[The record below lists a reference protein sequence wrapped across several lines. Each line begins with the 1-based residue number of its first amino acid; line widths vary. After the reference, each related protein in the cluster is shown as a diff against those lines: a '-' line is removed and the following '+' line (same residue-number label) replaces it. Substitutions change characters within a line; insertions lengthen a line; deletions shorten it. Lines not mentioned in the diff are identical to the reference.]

1 MSTIIITGGS
11 RGLGFNIITNLLE
24 NTNFDIINVS
34 RKASDD
40 LKLIM
45 SDTKRLKHIDYDF
58 TDISGIYE
66 LSKKI
71 NEISNNIYGLINN
84 AAIGGDGVLAT
95 QHLTDITNI
104 INVNQVSPILMSKYV
119 GRLMLKNRKG
129 HIINISSVVATT
141 GYSGLSVYAST
152 KASLV
157 GFTRSLSREYGKYGV
172 CVNAV
177 LPGFMKTDMTDSI
190 GDENLYKI
198 ARRSPT
204 KSLPS
209 TKSVSSLIKTIL
221 MTDDFSI
228 NGSEFVVDSGNS
240 A

>member
-11 RGLGFNIITNLLE
+11 RGLGLSIIRSLLNDTEFNV
-24 NTNFDIINVS
+24 INVS
-34 RKASDD
+34 RRASSD
-40 LKLIM
+40 LKLLLGT
-45 SDTKRLKHIDYDF
+45 SERLKHIDFDF
-58 TDISGIYE
+58 TDVSNIYQ
-66 LSKKI
+66 LSK
-71 NEISNNIYGLINN
+71 EISSMSDNIYGLINN

-95 QHLTDITNI
+95 QHLSDIENI
-104 INVNQVSPILMSKYV
+104 INVNQVAPILMSKYI
-119 GRLMLKNRKG
+119 GRLMLKNRIG

-152 KASLV
+152 KAALV

-177 LPGFMKTDMTDSI
+177 LPGFMKTDMTGAI
-190 GDENLYKI
+190 GDDNLNKI
-198 ARRSPT
+198 AKRSPT

-209 TKSVSSLIKTIL
+209 TFSVANLVKTIL

-228 NGSEFVVDSGNS
+228 NGSEFVIDSGNS